1 MRNEDY
7 LDEEDNYFREQAYL
21 EAQNEWEYKCLMEE
35 QSLLRREAKISVRMH
50 DKLVIENDR
59 IEAES

>member
-7 LDEEDNYFREQAYL
+7 LDEEDDYFREQAFL
-21 EAQNEWEYKCLMEE
+21 EAESELEYKCWMEE
-35 QSLLRREAKISVRMH
+35 QSLLRREAKISVMMH